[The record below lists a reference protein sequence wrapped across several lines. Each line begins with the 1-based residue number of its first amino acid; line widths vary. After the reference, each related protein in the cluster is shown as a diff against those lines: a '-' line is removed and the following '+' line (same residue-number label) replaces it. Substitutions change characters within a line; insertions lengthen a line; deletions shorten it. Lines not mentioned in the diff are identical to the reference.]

1 MNNNPAIKRFEKN
14 LIGTDYVVGDIHGE
28 FVQLVE
34 GLRALKFNTR
44 FDRIFSVGDIV
55 DRGANSP
62 AALQWLDQPWFH
74 PVLGNHEDMLLQSF
88 NDEKMLRLMLDNGG
102 EWWLQAD
109 QKMRYQFQR
118 ALYKLPV
125 VIEIE
130 TQNGVVGIVHADV
143 PSRMNWGSF
152 VSRLKTGDKKVR
164 EIALWS
170 RIRSTS
176 ILSKSIDGITKVYC
190 GHTIVD
196 EPKMI
201 KNMHFMD
208 TGAYKENGKLSIL
221 AINK

>member
-1 MNNNPAIKRFEKN
+1 
-14 LIGTDYVVGDIHGE
+14 
-28 FVQLVE
+28 
-34 GLRALKFNTR
+34 
-44 FDRIFSVGDIV
+44 
-55 DRGANSP
+55 
-62 AALQWLDQPWFH
+62 
-74 PVLGNHEDMLLQSF
+74 MLLQSF

-208 TGAYKENGKLSIL
+208 TGAYKKNGKLSIL

>member
-1 MNNNPAIKRFEKN
+1 MNSNPAIKRFEKN

-34 GLRALKFNTR
+34 GLRVLKFNTR
-44 FDRIFSVGDIV
+44 LDRVFSVGDLV

-62 AALQWLDQPWFH
+62 AALQWLNQPWFH

-88 NDEKMLRLMLDNGG
+88 SDEKMLRLMLDNGG
-102 EWWLQAD
+102 DWWLKAD
-109 QKMRYQFQR
+109 QQMRYQFQR
-118 ALYKLPV
+118 ALYKLPI

-130 TQNGVVGIVHADV
+130 TPNGVAGIVHADV
-143 PSRMNWGSF
+143 PSRMSWGNF
-152 VSRLKTGDKKVR
+152 VSRLKSGDKKVR

-176 ILSKSIDGITKVYC
+176 ILSKPIDGITKVYC
-190 GHTIVD
+190 GHTVVD
-196 EPKMI
+196 EPRMI
-201 KNMHFMD
+201 KNMHFID

>member
-44 FDRIFSVGDIV
+44 FDRVFSVGDLV

-62 AALQWLDQPWFH
+62 AALQWFDQPWFH

-208 TGAYKENGKLSIL
+208 TGAYKKNGKLSIL